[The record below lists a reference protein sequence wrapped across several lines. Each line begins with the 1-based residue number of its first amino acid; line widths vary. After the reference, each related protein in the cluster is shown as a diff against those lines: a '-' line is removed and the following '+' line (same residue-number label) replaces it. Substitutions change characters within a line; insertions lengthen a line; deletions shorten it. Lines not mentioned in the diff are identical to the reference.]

1 MELRH
6 LRYFTAVA
14 EEMNFIRAAKRLNL
28 SQPPLSRQIKMLE
41 DELGTSLIDRTT
53 KRITLTEA
61 GLYFK
66 NEATRILDE
75 ISAIERHTR
84 LVGESQGGCVRLGYV
99 GSMMITLLPELLA
112 HLKEGLCDIKVD
124 IVELATEEQGDALL
138 SGKIDVGLLRSW
150 VVADGLRFDS
160 LGEESLSIVHHSR
173 LIPPPGAEPLQF
185 FSGQSFV
192 SSSRSA
198 APGLTDRIQEI
209 CLGAGFAPKVEY
221 ECGQFSSVL
230 NLVAAGLGWSIVPT
244 LALRKTRI
252 ENINLIPLP
261 GKILFGL
268 AYKAAGVPAR
278 VKSVIEVTR
287 GFIGKFLTTQA

>member
-1 MELRH
+1 MEFRH

-41 DELGTSLIDRTT
+41 DELGTALIDRSA

-66 NEATRILDE
+66 NEAIRILDE
-75 ISAIERHTR
+75 IAALERHTR

-99 GSMMITLLPELLA
+99 GSMMMSLLPELLA
-112 HLKEGLCDIKVD
+112 HLKESLSDIKVD

-150 VVADGLRFDS
+150 VVADGLCFDS
-160 LGEESLSIVHHSR
+160 LGEESLSLVHHSR
-173 LIPPPGAEPLQF
+173 LMPPPGAEPLQF
-185 FSGQSFV
+185 FGGQSFV
-192 SSSRSA
+192 SSSRIA
-198 APGLTDRIQEI
+198 APGLADRIQEI
-209 CLGAGFAPKVEY
+209 CLAAGFAPRVEY

-230 NLVAAGLGWSIVPT
+230 NLVAAGLGWSIIPT
-244 LALRKTRI
+244 LALRKTKI
-252 ENINLIPLP
+252 ENISLIPLP

-268 AYKAAGVPAR
+268 AYRVAGVPAR
-278 VKSVIEVTR
+278 VKAVVETTR
-287 GFIGKFLTTQA
+287 AFVGSFLMEPS